1 MMPTQFPTLQPT
13 LEATASH
20 CKQAI
25 NMTLNKDG
33 ETSYTLSFDIKA
45 TEKALNFVFYSPS
58 ALLLNQDLYNRLT
71 AIISTNV
78 YPYFTVFPQP
88 SPLLV
93 PWETNNIHKARA
105 WAFPWKRGI
114 SKRLIIDDVESFL
127 DLNAKDGNIWL
138 MKNYCVNINSLTSVA
153 IMGLSGS
160 GKTMLTKWFNSN
172 IVRMGKIITIDP
184 KGSKD
189 LVWWARD
196 NDQEIIYP
204 SPDISKSDFLSKVN
218 DKLSQV
224 LQLVYQR
231 QSEYLKSHDSINKKF
246 PPIVVTI
253 DELSALT
260 TGANKRIVESFF
272 SLLQTITLLA
282 RESNVHLILISQELD
297 AKTIPT
303 SVRSQC
309 NLRILMGLVNS
320 KSSQYLFPDYDVSSI
335 VVPSGI
341 ATGIIQEINS
351 KDVPAITPFLA
362 PTVKGW

>member
-1 MMPTQFPTLQPT
+1 MLTPTLD
-13 LEATASH
+13 EIANH

-25 NMTLNKDG
+25 NMALNKDG

-45 TEKALNFVFYSPS
+45 TEKGLNFIFYSPS

-88 SPLLV
+88 APLLI
-93 PWETNNIHKARA
+93 PWETNNMHKARA

-114 SKRLIIDDVESFL
+114 PKRLFVNDVDSFL
-127 DLNAKDGNIWL
+127 DLNTKDGNIWL
-138 MKNYCVNINSLTSVA
+138 MKNYCVNIHSLTSVA

-160 GKTMLTKWFNSN
+160 GKTMLTKWLNSN
-172 IVRMGKIITIDP
+172 VARMGKVITIDP

-224 LQLVYQR
+224 LRSVYLR
-231 QSEYLKSHDSINKKF
+231 QSDYLKSPDNINRNF

-320 KSSQYLFPDYDVSSI
+320 KSCQYLFPDFDVSSI
-335 VVPSGI
+335 VVPSGV
-341 ATGIIQEINS
+341 ATGIIQKINS
-351 KDVPAITPFLA
+351 NEVPAITPFLA

>member
-1 MMPTQFPTLQPT
+1 MKPSLD
-13 LEATASH
+13 EISSH

-25 NMTLNKDG
+25 NMALNKDG
-33 ETSYTLSFDIKA
+33 ETSYTLAFDVKA
-45 TEKALNFVFYSPS
+45 TEEALNFIFYSPS
-58 ALLLNQDLYNRLT
+58 ALLLNQELYNRLT

-78 YPYFTVFPQP
+78 YPYFTIFPQP

-93 PWETNNIHKARA
+93 PWETNNLHKARA
-105 WAFPWKRGI
+105 WAFPWQRGV
-114 SKRLIIDDVESFL
+114 SKRLVINDVDSFL
-127 DLNAKDGNIWL
+127 SLNAKNGKIWL
-138 MKNYCVNINSLTSVA
+138 MENYSVNINSLTSVA

-160 GKTMLTKWFNSN
+160 GKTMLTKWINSN
-172 IVRMGKIITIDP
+172 AAKMGKVITIDP

-196 NDQEIIYP
+196 TNEEIIYP

-224 LQLVYQR
+224 LQLVYKR
-231 QSEYLKSHDSINKKF
+231 QNEYLKSHDNVNKKF
-246 PPIVVTI
+246 TPIVVTI

-260 TGANKRIVESFF
+260 TGANKRITDSFF

-320 KSSQYLFPDYDVSSI
+320 KSAQYLFPDFDVSSI
-335 VVPSGI
+335 VVPSGV
-341 ATGIIQEINS
+341 ATGIIQHVNS

>member
-1 MMPTQFPTLQPT
+1 MLTPALD
-13 LEATASH
+13 EIANH

-25 NMTLNKDG
+25 NMALNKDG

-45 TEKALNFVFYSPS
+45 TEKGLNFIFYSPS
-58 ALLLNQDLYNRLT
+58 ALVLNQDLYNRLT

-88 SPLLV
+88 APLLI

-114 SKRLIIDDVESFL
+114 SKRLIINDIDSFL
-127 DLNAKDGNIWL
+127 NQNTKDGNIWL
-138 MKNYCVNINSLTSVA
+138 MQNYCVNINSLTSVG
-153 IMGLSGS
+153 IIGLSGS
-160 GKTMLTKWFNSN
+160 GKTILTKYLNSN
-172 IVRMGKIITIDP
+172 IAKLGRVITIDP

-196 NDQEIIYP
+196 NGQEIIYP

-224 LQLVYQR
+224 LQIVYQR
-231 QSEYLKSHDSINKKF
+231 QNDYLKSHNSIKRQF
-246 PPIVVTI
+246 SPLVVTI

-260 TGANKRIVESFF
+260 VGANKRIIDSFF

-320 KSSQYLFPDYDVSSI
+320 KSCQYLFPDYDISSI

-341 ATGIIQEINS
+341 ATGIIQKINS
-351 KDVPAITPFLA
+351 EDVPAITPFLA

>member
-1 MMPTQFPTLQPT
+1 MIQPT
-13 LEATASH
+13 LDEIATH

-33 ETSYTLSFDIKA
+33 ETSYTLSFDVKA
-45 TEKALNFVFYSPS
+45 TEKGLNFIFYSPS

-78 YPYFTVFPQP
+78 YPFFTVFPQP
-88 SPLLV
+88 APLLIS
-93 PWETNNIHKARA
+93 WETDNVHKARA

-114 SKRLIIDDVESFL
+114 SKRLHINDIDRFL
-127 DLNAKDGNIWL
+127 ALNIKEGNIWL
-138 MKNYCVNINSLTSVA
+138 MQNYCININSLTSIA

-160 GKTMLTKWFNSN
+160 GKTILTKWLNSN
-172 IVRMGKIITIDP
+172 IAKLGKVITIDP

-196 NDQEIIYP
+196 NDQEIIFP
-204 SPDISKSDFLSKVN
+204 SPEISKSDFLSKVN

-231 QSEYLKSHDSINKKF
+231 QSEYLKSRNNINKSF
-246 PPIVVTI
+246 SPLVVTI

-260 TGANKRIVESFF
+260 TGANKRIVDSFF

-282 RESNVHLILISQELD
+282 RESNVHLILISQTLD
-297 AKTIPT
+297 TKTIPS

-320 KSSQYLFPDYDVSSI
+320 KSCQYLFPDFDVSSI
-335 VVPSGI
+335 VVPPGI
-341 ATGIIQEINS
+341 ATGIVQKINS
-351 KDVPAITPFLA
+351 NDVPAITPFLA

>member
-1 MMPTQFPTLQPT
+1 MLTPTLD
-13 LEATASH
+13 EIANH

-25 NMTLNKDG
+25 NMALNKDG

-45 TEKALNFVFYSPS
+45 TEKSLNFIFYSPS
-58 ALLLNQDLYNRLT
+58 ALVLNQETYNRLT
-71 AIISTNV
+71 AIISANV

-88 SPLLV
+88 APLLIS
-93 PWETNNIHKARA
+93 WETNNIHKARA

-114 SKRLIIDDVESFL
+114 PKRLVVNDVDSFL
-127 DLNAKDGNIWL
+127 DLNTKDGNIWL
-138 MKNYCVNINSLTSVA
+138 MKNYCVNIHSLTSVA

-160 GKTMLTKWFNSN
+160 GKTMLTKWLNSN
-172 IVRMGKIITIDP
+172 VARMGKVITIDP

-224 LQLVYQR
+224 LRSVYLR
-231 QSEYLKSHDSINKKF
+231 QSDYLKSPDNINRNF
-246 PPIVVTI
+246 PSIVVTI

-320 KSSQYLFPDYDVSSI
+320 KSCQYLFPDFDVSSI
-335 VVPSGI
+335 VVPSGV
-341 ATGIIQEINS
+341 ATGIIQKINS
-351 KDVPAITPFLA
+351 NEVPAITPFLA

>member
-1 MMPTQFPTLQPT
+1 MLTPTLD
-13 LEATASH
+13 EIANH

-25 NMTLNKDG
+25 NMALNKDG

-45 TEKALNFVFYSPS
+45 TEKGLNFIFYSPS

-88 SPLLV
+88 APLLI
-93 PWETNNIHKARA
+93 PWETNNMHKARA

-114 SKRLIIDDVESFL
+114 PKRLVVNDVDSFL
-127 DLNAKDGNIWL
+127 DLNTKDGNIWL
-138 MKNYCVNINSLTSVA
+138 MKNYCVNIHSLTSVA

-160 GKTMLTKWFNSN
+160 GKTMLTKWLNSN
-172 IVRMGKIITIDP
+172 VARMGKVITIDP

-224 LQLVYQR
+224 LRSVYLR
-231 QSEYLKSHDSINKKF
+231 QSDYLKSPDNINRNF

-320 KSSQYLFPDYDVSSI
+320 KSCQYLFPDFDVSSI
-335 VVPSGI
+335 VVPSGV
-341 ATGIIQEINS
+341 ATGIIQKINS
-351 KDVPAITPFLA
+351 NEVPAITPFLA

>member
-1 MMPTQFPTLQPT
+1 MLTPALD
-13 LEATASH
+13 EIANH

-25 NMTLNKDG
+25 NMALNKDG

-45 TEKALNFVFYSPS
+45 TEKGLNFIFYSPS
-58 ALLLNQDLYNRLT
+58 ALVLNQDLYNRLT

-88 SPLLV
+88 APLLI

-114 SKRLIIDDVESFL
+114 SKRLIVNDVNSFL
-127 DLNAKDGNIWL
+127 DQYAKNGNIWL
-138 MKNYCVNINSLTSVA
+138 MPNYCVNVNQLTSVA

-160 GKTMLTKWFNSN
+160 GKTMLTKWLNSN
-172 IVRMGKIITIDP
+172 IARMGKVITIDP

-189 LVWWARD
+189 LVWWGRD
-196 NDQEIIYP
+196 NKQEIIYP
-204 SPDISKSDFLSKVN
+204 SADESKSDFLSTVN
-218 DKLSQV
+218 DKLSSI
-224 LQLVYQR
+224 LHTVYER
-231 QSEYLKSHDSINKKF
+231 QENRLSSKDNKDKQYT
-246 PPIVVTI
+246 PLVVTI

-260 TGANKRIVESFF
+260 TGANKRIVDSFF

-282 RESNVHLILISQELD
+282 RESNVHLILISQTLD
-297 AKTIPT
+297 TKTIPST
-303 SVRSQC
+303 VRSQC

-320 KSSQYLFPDYDVSSI
+320 KSCQYLFPDYDLSSV
-335 VVPSGI
+335 VVPSGV
-341 ATGIIQEINS
+341 ATGIIQKINS

>member
-1 MMPTQFPTLQPT
+1 MPSQFPTAHPT
-13 LEATASH
+13 LEEIASH

-25 NMTLNKDG
+25 NMTLSRDG
-33 ETSYTLSFDIKA
+33 ETSYTLAFDVKA
-45 TEKALNFVFYSPS
+45 TEKALNFIFYSPS
-58 ALLLNQDLYNRLT
+58 ALLLNSELYNHLT

-93 PWETNNIHKARA
+93 PWETTNIHKARA

-114 SKRLIIDDVESFL
+114 SKRLVVNDVDSFL

-138 MKNYCVNINSLTSVA
+138 MKNYYVNINLLTSVA

-160 GKTMLTKWFNSN
+160 GKTILTKWLNSN
-172 IVRMGKIITIDP
+172 AARMGKVITIDP

-196 NDQEIIYP
+196 NNQEIIYP
-204 SPDISKSDFLSKVN
+204 SPDVSKSDFLSKVN
-218 DKLSQV
+218 DQLSQV

-231 QSEYLKSHDSINKKF
+231 QNEYLKSRDNINKKF
-246 PPIVVTI
+246 APVVITI

-260 TGANKRIVESFF
+260 TGANKRIVDSFF

-282 RESNVHLILISQELD
+282 RESNVHLVLISQELD

-320 KSSQYLFPDYDVSSI
+320 KSCQYLFPDYDVSSI
-335 VVPSGI
+335 VVPSGV
-341 ATGIIQEINS
+341 ATGIIQKINS
-351 KDVPAITPFLA
+351 NDVPAITPFLA

>member
-1 MMPTQFPTLQPT
+1 MIKPTLD
-13 LEATASH
+13 EIASH

-25 NMTLNKDG
+25 NMALNKDG
-33 ETSYTLSFDIKA
+33 ETSYTLSFDVVA
-45 TEKALNFVFYSPS
+45 TEQELDFIFYSPS
-58 ALLLNQDLYNRLT
+58 ALLLNQELYNRLT
-71 AIISTNV
+71 SIISTNA
-78 YPYFTVFPQP
+78 YPYFIPQP

-93 PWETNNIHKARA
+93 PWETDNIHKARA

-114 SKRLIIDDVESFL
+114 SKRLVINDVDSFL

-160 GKTMLTKWFNSN
+160 GKTILTKWLNSN
-172 IVRMGKIITIDP
+172 AARMGKIITIDP

-196 NDQEIIYP
+196 NNQEIIYP
-204 SPDISKSDFLSKVN
+204 SQDVSKSDFLSKVN

-231 QSEYLKSHDSINKKF
+231 QSEYLQSHANVNKKF
-246 PPIVVTI
+246 LPVVVTI

-260 TGANKRIVESFF
+260 TGANKRIVDSFF

-282 RESNVHLILISQELD
+282 RESNVHLVLISQELD

-320 KSSQYLFPDYDVSSI
+320 KSCQYLFPDYDVSSI
-335 VVPSGI
+335 VVPSGV
-341 ATGIIQEINS
+341 ATGIIQKINS
-351 KDVPAITPFLA
+351 NDVPAITPFLA

>member
-1 MMPTQFPTLQPT
+1 MINPTLD
-13 LEATASH
+13 EIAAH

-25 NMTLNKDG
+25 NMALNKDG
-33 ETSYTLSFDIKA
+33 ETSYTLSFDVRA
-45 TEKALNFVFYSPS
+45 TEKDLKFIFYSPS
-58 ALLLNQDLYNRLT
+58 ALLLNQELYNRLT
-71 AIISTNV
+71 SIISTNA

-93 PWETNNIHKARA
+93 PWETDNIHKARA

-114 SKRLIIDDVESFL
+114 SKRLVINDVDSFL

-160 GKTMLTKWFNSN
+160 GKTILTKWLNSN
-172 IVRMGKIITIDP
+172 AARMGKIITIDP

-196 NDQEIIYP
+196 NNQEIIYP
-204 SPDISKSDFLSKVN
+204 SQDVSKSDFLSKVN

-231 QSEYLKSHDSINKKF
+231 QSEYLQSHANVNKKF
-246 PPIVVTI
+246 LPVVVTI

-260 TGANKRIVESFF
+260 TGANKRIVDSFF

-282 RESNVHLILISQELD
+282 RESNVHLVLISQELD

-309 NLRILMGLVNS
+309 YLRILMGLVNS
-320 KSSQYLFPDYDVSSI
+320 KSCQYLFPDYDVSSI
-335 VVPSGI
+335 VVPSGV
-341 ATGIIQEINS
+341 ATGIIQKINS
-351 KDVPAITPFLA
+351 NDVPAITPFLA